1 MPVLGRVPLRKLTMQ
16 LNRFYADLLQRPAA
30 AQIDAEL
37 CRLLDP
43 HATVTVANASQKAPE
58 TPSGAPNLLR

>member
-1 MPVLGRVPLRKLTMQ
+1 MSAGWSE
-16 LNRFYADLLQRPAA
+16 ADAA

-43 HATVTVANASQKAPE
+43 DATVTVANASQKAPE
-58 TPSGAPNLLR
+58 TPVGAA